1 MFRMRLSPLLT
12 AHAHLHRR
20 PLAIPSP
27 PELALLPGAFLLK
40 DPTAQRLTSLLVPH
54 TSEPLVLRER
64 KTHLLVPEPMNPT
77 THHTQV
83 QVLLQANPKARTKAA
98 LALQAGDPLV
108 HRRPD
113 LKAIL
118 TGKVAHR
125 LQARDLLAY
134 RMLRLKVILTV
145 RAAHRLQAR
154 DLLVYRMLRLK
165 GIPTVRAAHRLQD
178 PGTRQEY
185 RSRHRPSS
193 RTHKV
198 AHPKQRRPDQ
208 RQRLLLKLSQAVL
221 PGRTFLS

>member
-12 AHAHLHRR
+12 ARAHLHRR

-27 PELALLPGAFLLK
+27 PELALLPGAFLLQ
-40 DPTAQRLTSLLVPH
+40 DLTAQRLTSLLVPH
-54 TSEPLVLRER
+54 TSETLVLRER
-64 KTHLLVPEPMNPT
+64 KTHLQVPEPMNPT

-83 QVLLQANPKARTKAA
+83 QVLFQANPKARTKAA
-98 LALQAGDPLV
+98 LALQAGNLLV
-108 HRRPD
+108 HRRPY

-134 RMLRLKVILTV
+134 RMLRLKVILS
-145 RAAHRLQAR
+145 
-154 DLLVYRMLRLK
+154 
-165 GIPTVRAAHRLQD
+165 VRAAHRLQD
-178 PGTRQEY
+178 PETRQEY